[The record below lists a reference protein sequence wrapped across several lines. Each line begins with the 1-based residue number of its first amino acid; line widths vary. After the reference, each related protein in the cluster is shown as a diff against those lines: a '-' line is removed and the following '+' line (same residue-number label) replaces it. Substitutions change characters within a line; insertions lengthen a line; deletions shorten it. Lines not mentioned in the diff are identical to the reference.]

1 MTDAKEADIT
11 LKLLLLGDTSVGKT
25 SILTN
30 YNENKF
36 DKDTIGT
43 IGVEYVYKTITYK
56 NMKIKLQLWDTS
68 GEERFRTITKNFYRN
83 ADGLFLVFDLTR
95 EDTFNNIINWLS
107 DVKEYNPDL
116 KILLLGNKLDLINER
131 KISTERA
138 ANLATKHN
146 LQYLEVSAK
155 DGTNTQKS
163 FEALINLIFKDKLEQ
178 EILAEFA
185 HKETSFTIDSNSS
198 IKNKNGNKRKS
209 CC

>member
-83 ADGLFLVFDLTR
+83 ADVLFLVFDLTR

-138 ANLATKHN
+138 TNFATKHN

-155 DGTNTQKS
+155 DGTNIQKS
-163 FEALINLIFKDKLEQ
+163 FEALINLIFKDKLKQ

-185 HKETSFTIDSNSS
+185 HKDTSFTIDSNSS